1 MKESFDF
8 MSISAIIIIVLI
20 IFIYCYQ
27 KNRDSDM
34 IQYLNSKF
42 EQSQEVIPPQQFSNP
57 APVPVRSRKIQS
69 VHNQTRSLGPV
80 KNFHQ
85 SFFNFNSNANRLG
98 WRNVYDSKN
107 NKDIPARNAMDYN
120 NFKDIPTGKYLN
132 NLEST
137 KNLYL

>member
-8 MSISAIIIIVLI
+8 LSIFAIIIIVLI

-42 EQSQEVIPPQQFSNP
+42 EQSQEDAPPQQFSNP
-57 APVPVRSRKIQS
+57 APVPVGPRKIQS
-69 VHNQTRSLGPV
+69 VPKQTRSLGPV

-85 SFFNFNSNANRLG
+85 SFSNFNSNANRLG
-98 WRNVYDSKN
+98 WKKVYDLNN
-107 NKDIPARNAMDYN
+107 NKNIPVCNELEYN
-120 NFKDIPTGKYLN
+120 NFKDIPTGNYLN